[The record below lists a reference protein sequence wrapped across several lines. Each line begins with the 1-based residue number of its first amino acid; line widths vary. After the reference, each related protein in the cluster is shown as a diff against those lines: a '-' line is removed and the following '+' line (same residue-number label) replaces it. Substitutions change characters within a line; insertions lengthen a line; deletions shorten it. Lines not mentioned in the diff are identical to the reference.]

1 MSVYLSPNDRIS
13 AFRQK
18 LANIENAI
26 LKLDGEVIVG
36 GDFNAKSVEWGAD
49 LSTFSIGTAPTPAPQ
64 HNLQKKKWNA
74 GKLDLEVLR
83 DFLTRNSS
91 SFQNNPT
98 PNIRHE
104 TEATVSKTMGLITA
118 LPHVMLLCHDG
129 KGEALIVWHIGGH
142 KR

>member
-1 MSVYLSPNDRIS
+1 MVGTLTPNRSNGVLTLSEEYSGRDHQHI
-13 AFRQK
+13 
-18 LANIENAI
+18 
-26 LKLDGEVIVG
+26 
-36 GDFNAKSVEWGAD
+36 
-49 LSTFSIGTAPTPAPQ
+49 TFSIGTAPTPAPQ

-74 GKLDLEVLR
+74 RKLDLEALR